1 MATIKQISELSG
13 VSRGTVDRV
22 LNGRGH
28 VSPEKERLVR
38 SIAQQVGYT
47 PNRAGKALAA
57 RKKSYIISVLLASEG
72 NPFFSEVINGVHAAE
87 RELHDYGVKVALRT
101 LKGYD
106 VSTQLSAM
114 EEMGRDAS
122 ALILNPI
129 NDPTI
134 AEKINALSDR
144 GIQMYTLNT
153 DIWDCRRLCYV
164 GSDYFEGG
172 RIACGMLGLL
182 TGGVANVGIL
192 TGSVHILGHKQRID
206 GFLEVMY
213 HKYPRFRFLSIMET
227 EDDDM
232 VGFES
237 TRKML
242 TDFPE
247 IDTIFLAAA
256 GVYGACR
263 AVQSFL
269 PERRLH
275 IVSFDHIP
283 QTEKLMREG
292 LIHATICQQP
302 FAQGYEAVKLA
313 FNSLMSGI
321 PPKEQ
326 QYIVKNEIRILEN
339 L

>member
-38 SIAQQVGYT
+38 SIAEQVGYK

-72 NPFFSEVINGVHAAE
+72 NPFFSEVISGVHAAE
-87 RELHDYGVKVALRT
+87 RELHDYGVKVVLRT

-106 VSTQLSAM
+106 VDAQIAALT
-114 EEMGRDAS
+114 EMGADSS
-122 ALILNPI
+122 ALIFNPI
-129 NDPTI
+129 NTPEV
-134 AEKINALSDR
+134 AGKINELAAR
-144 GIQMYTLNT
+144 GVQVYTLNT
-153 DIWDCRRLCYV
+153 DIENCRRLCYV

-172 RIACGMLGLL
+172 RIACGMLGLM

-206 GFLEVMY
+206 GFLDVMY
-213 HKYPRFRFLSIMET
+213 KKYPKFRFLSIMET
-227 EDDDM
+227 QDDDM
-232 VGFES
+232 IGFES

-242 TDFPE
+242 TDHPE
-247 IDTIFLAAA
+247 IDTIFLVAA
-256 GVYGACR
+256 GIYGVCR

-269 PERRLH
+269 PGRRLH

-283 QTEKLMREG
+283 QTEELMRAG

-313 FNSLMSGI
+313 FNSLMSGA
-321 PPKEQ
+321 PPKKPQ
-326 QYIVKNEIRILEN
+326 FIVKNDIRILEN

>member
-38 SIAQQVGYT
+38 SIAEQVGYK

-72 NPFFSEVINGVHAAE
+72 NPFFSEVISGVHAAE
-87 RELHDYGVKVALRT
+87 RELHDYGVKVVLRT

-106 VSTQLSAM
+106 VDAQIAALT
-114 EEMGRDAS
+114 EMGADSS
-122 ALILNPI
+122 ALIFNPI
-129 NDPTI
+129 NTPEV
-134 AEKINALSDR
+134 AGKINELAAR
-144 GIQMYTLNT
+144 GVQVYTLNT
-153 DIWDCRRLCYV
+153 DIENCRRLCYV

-172 RIACGMLGLL
+172 RIACGMLGLM
-182 TGGVANVGIL
+182 TGGAANVGIL

-206 GFLEVMY
+206 GFLDVMY
-213 HKYPRFRFLSIMET
+213 KKYPKFRFLSIMET
-227 EDDDM
+227 QDDDM
-232 VGFES
+232 IGFES

-242 TDFPE
+242 TDHPE
-247 IDTIFLAAA
+247 IDTIFLVAA
-256 GVYGACR
+256 GIYGVCR
-263 AVQSFL
+263 AVQSFQ
-269 PERRLH
+269 PGRRLH

-283 QTEKLMREG
+283 QTEELMRAG

-313 FNSLMSGI
+313 FNSLMSGA
-321 PPKEQ
+321 PPKQ
-326 QYIVKNEIRILEN
+326 QQFIVKNDIRILEN

>member
-38 SIAQQVGYT
+38 SIAEQVGYK

-72 NPFFSEVINGVHAAE
+72 NPFFSEVISGVHAAE
-87 RELHDYGVKVALRT
+87 RELHDYGVKVVLRT

-106 VSTQLSAM
+106 VDAQITALT
-114 EEMGRDAS
+114 EMGADSS
-122 ALILNPI
+122 ALIFNPI
-129 NDPTI
+129 NTPEV
-134 AEKINALSDR
+134 AGKINELAAR
-144 GIQMYTLNT
+144 GVQVYTLNT
-153 DIWDCRRLCYV
+153 DIENCRRLCYV

-172 RIACGMLGLL
+172 RIACGMLGLM

-206 GFLEVMY
+206 GFLDVMY
-213 HKYPRFRFLSIMET
+213 KKYPKFRFLSIMET
-227 EDDDM
+227 QDDDM
-232 VGFES
+232 IGFES

-242 TDFPE
+242 TDHPE
-247 IDTIFLAAA
+247 IDTIFLVAA
-256 GVYGACR
+256 GIYGVCR

-269 PERRLH
+269 PGRRLH

-283 QTEKLMREG
+283 QTEELMRAG

-313 FNSLMSGI
+313 FNSLMSGA
-321 PPKEQ
+321 PPKKQ
-326 QYIVKNEIRILEN
+326 QFIVKNDIRILEN

>member
-38 SIAQQVGYT
+38 SIAEQVGYT

-57 RKKSYIISVLLASEG
+57 RKKSYIIGVLLASEG
-72 NPFFSEVINGVHAAE
+72 NPFFGEVIRGVHEAE
-87 RELHDYGVKVALRT
+87 RELHDYGVKVVLRT
-101 LKGYD
+101 QKGYD
-106 VSTQLSAM
+106 VAAQLAAM
-114 EEMGRDAS
+114 DEMGEDTN

-129 NDPTI
+129 NDPAV

-144 GIQMYTLNT
+144 GVQMYTLNT
-153 DIWDCRRLCYV
+153 DIEDCRRLCYI

-192 TGSVHILGHKQRID
+192 TGSVHILGHKQRIN
-206 GFLEVMY
+206 GFLDVMY
-213 HKYPRFRFLSIMET
+213 KKYPKFRFLSIMET

-232 VGFES
+232 IGFES
-237 TRKML
+237 TRRML
-242 TDFPE
+242 TEYPE
-247 IDTIFLAAA
+247 IDTIFLAVA
-256 GVYGACR
+256 GVYGVCR

-283 QTEKLMREG
+283 QTEELMRAG
-292 LIHATICQQP
+292 LIQATICQQP

-313 FNSLMSGI
+313 FNSLMNGM
-321 PPKEQ
+321 PPAEQ
-326 QYIVKNEIRILEN
+326 QFIVKNDIRILEN

>member
-38 SIAQQVGYT
+38 SIAEQVGYT

-57 RKKSYIISVLLASEG
+57 RKKSYSICVLLASEG
-72 NPFFSEVINGVHAAE
+72 NPFFSEVIRGVREAE
-87 RELHDYGVKVALRT
+87 RELHDYGVKVVLRT

-106 VSTQLSAM
+106 VSAQVSAM
-114 EEMGRDAS
+114 EELGKDAS

-129 NDPTI
+129 NDPAV

-144 GIQMYTLNT
+144 GVQVYTVNT
-153 DIWDCRRLCYV
+153 DIGDCRRLCYV

-206 GFLEVMY
+206 GFLDVMY
-213 HKYPRFRFLSIMET
+213 SKYPRFRFLSIMET

-232 VGFES
+232 IGFES

-269 PERRLH
+269 PGRKLH

-283 QTEKLMREG
+283 QTGELMQAG

-313 FNSLMSGI
+313 FNSLMSGA
-321 PPKEQ
+321 PPQEQ